1 MPEVFIGVGS
11 NIDRENNIRS
21 GLAAMATEFGE
32 LELSPVYCSE
42 AVGFRGDSFLNLVAR
57 FTTELSVAVLSQR
70 LRAIEKQHGRRDDVS
85 KFSSRTLDLDI
96 LLYGD
101 ANGAIDGVV
110 LPREEV
116 VYNAFVLRPLADL
129 APDLKHPRLGKTF
142 AVLWGELSAR
152 TEQRL
157 EPVRL

>member
-11 NIDRENNIRS
+11 NIDRESNIRS
-21 GLAAMATEFGE
+21 GLGALATEFGE

-42 AVGFRGDSFLNLVAR
+42 AVGFRGDSFLNLVVR
-57 FTTELSVAVLSQR
+57 FSSELSVAELSQC

-101 ANGAIDGVV
+101 ANGDIDGVV
-110 LPREEV
+110 LPRQEV

-129 APDLKHPRLGKTF
+129 APNLKHPRLGKTY
-142 AVLWGELSAR
+142 AALWAELSVR

-157 EPVRL
+157 EPFSL